1 MQGNDSSAEA
11 ARDSKSALPAKRFEG
26 RQATCYTPRSS
37 RKSKP
42 VANIYSVAKTARVS
56 VATVSAV
63 VNKSAYVSPQ
73 LRSRVESAIQK
84 LGYEPNLMARSLAVR
99 KSHMLGMI
107 VPDIANPFW
116 PEVVRGAE
124 DKAHELGYTLLLS
137 NGDDAPAKEE
147 LYLRLFLAKRV
158 DGIILT
164 KAPGRPMKPEIAL
177 ALQKAH
183 IPLTLLL
190 RVQKG
195 LQGDAVLLD
204 DKEGAFEAVTHLL
217 RLGYR
222 RIGVIAG
229 SNAVSTSRRRL
240 EGYRQAHKEWGV
252 ALDPSLVGVGN
263 FRIDSG
269 YAAGRD
275 LLKKRPEAVFISNYL
290 MAVGFMQA
298 LRQYQLRC
306 PQDVAIVTCDDHP
319 WLDSFT
325 PRLTTVNFP
334 KYQVGAEAARVLV
347 DRLTTRDR
355 PIETVQLKS
364 TLSIRESCGYSLR
377 ALAV

>member
-1 MQGNDSSAEA
+1 
-11 ARDSKSALPAKRFEG
+11 
-26 RQATCYTPRSS
+26 
-37 RKSKP
+37 
-42 VANIYSVAKTARVS
+42 VANIYSVAKAARVS

-73 LRSRVESAIQK
+73 LRSRVEAAIEK
-84 LGYEPNLMARSLAVR
+84 LGYQPNLMARSLAVR

-164 KAPGRPMKPEIAL
+164 KAPGRPMKPEIAQ
-177 ALQKAH
+177 ALEKAH

-195 LQGDAVLLD
+195 LSGDSVLLD

-252 ALDPSLVGVGN
+252 AVDPALVGVGN

-275 LLKKRPEAVFISNYL
+275 LLKKRPEAIFISNYL

-306 PQDVAIVTCDDHP
+306 PQDIAIVTCDDHP

-364 TLSIRESCGYSLR
+364 SLTIRESCGYSLR

>member
-1 MQGNDSSAEA
+1 
-11 ARDSKSALPAKRFEG
+11 
-26 RQATCYTPRSS
+26 
-37 RKSKP
+37 
-42 VANIYSVAKTARVS
+42 VANIYSVAKQARVS

-63 VNKSAYVSPQ
+63 VNQTAYVSPQ
-73 LRSRVESAIQK
+73 LRARVEAAIRK
-84 LGYEPNLMARSLAVR
+84 LGYQPNLMARSLAVR

-137 NGDDAPAKEE
+137 NSDDSPAKEE

-158 DGIILT
+158 DGIILA
-164 KAPGRPMKPEIAL
+164 KAPGVLKPDLAAGLKAAQIAT
-177 ALQKAH
+177 
-183 IPLTLLL
+183 TLVM

-195 LQGDAVLLD
+195 VVADAVLVD
-204 DKEGAFEAVTHLL
+204 DKDGAYEGVTHLA

-222 RIGVIAG
+222 RIGIIAG
-229 SNAVSTSRRRL
+229 AKGFSTSRRRL
-240 EGYRQAHKEWGV
+240 EGYRQALKDSGQPF
-252 ALDPSLVGVGN
+252 DPTLVCVGN
-263 FRIDSG
+263 FRVDSG
-269 YAAGRD
+269 YAAGLD
-275 LLKKRPEAVFISNYL
+275 LLKKKPSAVFISNYL
-290 MAVGFMQA
+290 MAVGFMKA
-298 LRQYQLRC
+298 MRQYQLRC

-334 KYQVGAEAARVLV
+334 KYDVGAEAARLLV
-347 DRLTTRDR
+347 ERLKHRDR

-364 TLSIRESCGYSLR
+364 SLQIRDSCGYSLK
-377 ALAV
+377 AVAV

>member
-1 MQGNDSSAEA
+1 
-11 ARDSKSALPAKRFEG
+11 
-26 RQATCYTPRSS
+26 
-37 RKSKP
+37 
-42 VANIYSVAKTARVS
+42 VANIYSVAKQARVS

-63 VNKSAYVSPQ
+63 VNQTAYVSPQ
-73 LRSRVESAIQK
+73 LRARVEAAIRK
-84 LGYEPNLMARSLAVR
+84 LGYQPNLMARSLAVR

-137 NGDDAPAKEE
+137 NSDDAPAKEE

-158 DGIILT
+158 DGIILA
-164 KAPGRPMKPEIAL
+164 KAPGVLKPDLAAGLKAAQIAT
-177 ALQKAH
+177 
-183 IPLTLLL
+183 TLLM

-195 LQGDAVLLD
+195 LEADAVLVD
-204 DKEGAFEAVTHLL
+204 DKDGAYEGVTHLV

-222 RIGVIAG
+222 RIGIIAG
-229 SNAVSTSRRRL
+229 AKDFSTSRRRL
-240 EGYRQAHKEWGV
+240 EGYRQALKDSGQTFDT
-252 ALDPSLVGVGN
+252 ALVCVGN
-263 FRIDSG
+263 FRVDSG
-269 YAAGRD
+269 YAAGLD
-275 LLKKRPEAVFISNYL
+275 LLKKKPQAVFISNYL
-290 MAVGFMQA
+290 MAVGFMKA
-298 LRQYQLRC
+298 MRQYQLRC

-334 KYQVGAEAARVLV
+334 KYDVGAEAARLLV
-347 DRLTTRDR
+347 ERLLKRDR

-364 TLSIRESCGYSLR
+364 SLQIRDSCGYSLK
-377 ALAV
+377 AVAV